1 MLEFV
6 AHPLGVGLA
15 LLAALGNAVSYLAIR
30 LGTDEGRTTD
40 AIVVVMLINLAI
52 IAPLIG
58 LVYWPDLRLTPR
70 SVAGFVGSGIFGTLL
85 GRAFAFLG
93 VASIGASRATPIFA
107 ANGLIAALL
116 GVLLLGET
124 LGPLQTVG
132 ILLVVVGAS
141 TISWETTQENPQNLS
156 RRELLLGLAFP
167 IAAALSFGVDPVFAR
182 IGLVEGTPAPVG
194 LGIKLLTATVGF
206 AGYII
211 WREGLPDLG
220 AIRPRERRWFLLA
233 GVANTVF
240 LLSFY
245 SALGVAPV
253 SVVAPVMIS
262 YTFWVVVISALF
274 VPARLERVTWRLV
287 AASVAVVVGLAL
299 LAAFG

>member
-1 MLEFV
+1 MAV
-6 AHPLGVGLA
+6 PIAHPLGVGLA

-40 AIVVVMLINLAI
+40 AIVVVMCINVVVIGPI
-52 IAPLIG
+52 IGVL
-58 LVYWPDLRLTPR
+58 YWPDLQLTPR

-124 LGPLQTVG
+124 LTPLQTVG
-132 ILLVVVGAS
+132 ILLVVAGAS

-156 RRELLLGLAFP
+156 RRELLVGLAYP
-167 IAAALSFGVDPVFAR
+167 VAAALAFGVDPVFAR
-182 IGLVEGTPAPVG
+182 IGLIEGTPAPVG
-194 LGIKLLTATVGF
+194 LGIKLLTAAVGF
-206 AGYII
+206 AVYIL
-211 WREGLPDLG
+211 WREGIPDLG
-220 AIRPRERRWFLLA
+220 AIGPGDRRWFLLA
-233 GVANTVF
+233 GLANTVF
-240 LLSFY
+240 LLAFY

-262 YTFWVVVISALF
+262 YTFWVVVISAVF

-287 AASVAVVVGLAL
+287 TASAAVVIGLAL